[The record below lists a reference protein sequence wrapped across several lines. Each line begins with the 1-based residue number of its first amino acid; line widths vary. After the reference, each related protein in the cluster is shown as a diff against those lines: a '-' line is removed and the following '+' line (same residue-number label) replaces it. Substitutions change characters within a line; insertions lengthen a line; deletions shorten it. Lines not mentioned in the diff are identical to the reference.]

1 LHFYAFCYI
10 INLLDIKGIVNME
23 TKQDLENK
31 VFMAARDQG
40 VSSVLF
46 RNAIAQRL
54 GLNATDSECLSY
66 LGIKGMSTPTA
77 LAKYTGLT
85 SGSTTAM
92 LDRLEK
98 SGLVRRLPNPSDRR
112 GVLVELAPQYHKAAM
127 PLVAG
132 IQQAHRELLAMYS
145 DKELIVIADF
155 LTRFT
160 KNVTDH
166 TKIIEDKFDNN
177 TTNI

>member
-1 LHFYAFCYI
+1 
-10 INLLDIKGIVNME
+10 ME
-23 TKQDLENK
+23 TKQDVANK

-46 RNAIAQRL
+46 RNAIARRL

-66 LGIKGMSTPTA
+66 LGIKGTSTPTA
-77 LAKYTGLT
+77 LARYTGLT

-98 SGLVRRLPNPSDRR
+98 SGYIRRLPNPSDRR
-112 GVLVELAPQYHKAAM
+112 GTLVELAPHYQEVAM

-132 IQQAHRELLAMYS
+132 IQQSHRELLARYS
-145 DKELIVIADF
+145 EEELATIADF
-155 LTRFT
+155 LARFT
-160 KNVTDH
+160 KNITDH